1 MNEWAPKK
9 SMSAVSLN
17 ALRAF
22 EATARHMSLKAA
34 AFELN
39 VAPSTISHRLRLLEM
54 TLGCRLLRRMGGK
67 LELTECGERLAPAL
81 TTGFVQIMDA
91 VGKIRPQDKP

>member
-1 MNEWAPKK
+1 MNEWVAKK

-39 VAPSTISHRLRLLEM
+39 VAPSTISHRLRLLEKA
-54 TLGCRLLRRMGGK
+54 LGCRLLRRVGGK

-91 VGKIRPQDKP
+91 VGEIRPQEKP

>member
-1 MNEWAPKK
+1 MNEWVAKK

-22 EATARHMSLKAA
+22 EASARHMSLKAA

-39 VAPSTISHRLRLLEM
+39 VTPSAISHRLRLLEKA
-54 TLGCRLLRRMGGK
+54 LGCPLLRRVGAK
-67 LELTECGERLAPAL
+67 LELTECGGRLAPAL
-81 TTGFVQIMDA
+81 TAGFEQIMDA
-91 VGKIRPQDKP
+91 VRDIRPQDKL